1 MRERHLTEHV
11 EPRRGAFLFTSPNG
25 APLRYTNWRRR
36 VWLPALERA
45 NLSAV
50 GVYVLR
56 HSAAA
61 RLVAAGASPKA
72 LQTILGHGSAGF
84 SLHPYGHLFDSDVD
98 DLAGRLDEISR
109 PHRGE

>member
-1 MRERHLTEHV
+1 MLERHLTEHV

-72 LQTILGHGSAGF
+72 LQTILGRLRGIQP
-84 SLHPYGHLFDSDVD
+84 HPYGHLFDSDVD

>member
-1 MRERHLTEHV
+1 MR
-11 EPRRGAFLFTSPNG
+11 A
-25 APLRYTNWRRR
+25 LRYTNWRRR

-72 LQTILGHGSAGF
+72 LQTILGRLRGIQP
-84 SLHPYGHLFDSDVD
+84 HPYGHLFDSDVD
-98 DLAGRLDEISR
+98 DLAGRLEEISR